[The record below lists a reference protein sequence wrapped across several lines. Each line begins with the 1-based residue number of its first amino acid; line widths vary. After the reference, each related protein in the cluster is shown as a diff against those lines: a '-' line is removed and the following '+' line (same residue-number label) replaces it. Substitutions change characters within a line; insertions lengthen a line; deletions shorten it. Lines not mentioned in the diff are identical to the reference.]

1 MRQFRV
7 TVSSPSK
14 SLPADVNPENDG
26 RRITLERVSKVFGR
40 VAAVREA
47 SLEFTDSKIYVLLGD
62 NGAGK
67 STLLRL
73 VAGLAQPT
81 SGTITLQGV
90 SREEVGYMAHASLL
104 YDELTGM
111 ENLRYFAALYGLGA
125 DSQQRCESA
134 LTSVALDPGLAIPVR
149 DYSQGMRQRL
159 SLARALVH
167 SPQVILLDEPFSN
180 VDASSASQMTAL
192 LSKLRTAGCTV
203 LIVTHQLSIVKD
215 IGDEFITMRAG
226 QVISSRRRGQLRPT
240 EIIQ

>member
-1 MRQFRV
+1 LPANLTKLV
-7 TVSSPSK
+7 PSPSK
-14 SLPADVNPENDG
+14 TLQTQSAG
-26 RRITLERVSKVFGR
+26 HRISIERVSKVFGR
-40 VAAVREA
+40 VAAVRET

-81 SGTITLQGV
+81 SGSISLVGIE
-90 SREEVGYMAHASLL
+90 REQLGYMAHASLL
-104 YDELTGM
+104 YDELNGM
-111 ENLRYFAALYGLGA
+111 ENLRYFAHLYGLGA
-125 DSQQRCESA
+125 DAEARSTSA
-134 LTSVALDPGLAIPVR
+134 MTSVALDPELATPVR

-159 SLARALVH
+159 SLARALIH

-180 VDASSASQMTAL
+180 VDAASALQMTAL

-203 LIVTHQLSIVKD
+203 VIVTHQLSIVKD
-215 IGDEFITMRAG
+215 IGDEFITLRAG
-226 QVISSRRRGQLRPT
+226 QVVSSRRRGQLRPT